1 MRHRAPLGALSA
13 LPRCAGLL
21 GGAVLLFLRLP
32 IAVVVPM
39 SFSSASS
46 LEFPPPG
53 FSLRWYHSLFGDAR
67 RLRAAGTSA
76 LVAFAS
82 SLAALVLGS
91 IAAYGLVR
99 GSFRGRALLEGNFI
113 APLILPPVIT
123 AVALYIF
130 FARIGLLGTLAGLI
144 VAHTVLTVPYVV
156 LLMTVAIRAFDVRIE
171 QVAYSLGASW
181 WRMFRSGLLPN
192 LPTLFA
198 AWIFAF
204 IISFDEVIV
213 TLFLAGAYD
222 TIPKRMFNELILQ
235 VNPTITA
242 IATLLIAL
250 SVVTIALVAWL
261 TRPRRWSSGA
271 RWGDWPSA
279 HRGDDPAGLEVRAPR
294 DDGYFPYPIARRAS
308 KRRQMTGRT
317 RSWRVVGIVLAAA
330 LAALGGRGRD
340 HAEDRAAGRPQDPR
354 HGVHYREHHQQ
365 PRLHDL
371 RHAVLAGRNLEP
383 QPQMVGSYEAA
394 RTACSGH
401 SLRDGLRFHDG
412 SPVEGEDAAASIKR

>member
-1 MRHRAPLGALSA
+1 MAREIRGSQPNAAVGAETPARAGATTA
-13 LPRCAGLL
+13 ARPGAGTGAGYLL
-21 GGAVLLFLRLP
+21 AIFGGAVLLFLCLP

-53 FSLRWYHSLFGDAR
+53 LSLRWYQSFFGDPR
-67 RLRAAGTSA
+67 WIRAAGNSA
-76 LVAFAS
+76 LVALAS
-82 SLAALVLGS
+82 SVAALVLGS

-99 GSFRGRALLEGNFI
+99 GSFRGRALLEGNFV

-130 FARIGLLGTLAGLI
+130 FARIGLLGTIPGLI

-156 LLMTVAIRAFDVRIE
+156 LLMSVAIGQFDVRIE

-181 WRMFRSGLLPN
+181 FSMFRRVLLPN
-192 LPTLFA
+192 LLPSVLA

-250 SVVTIALVAWL
+250 SAVTIGIIAWL
-261 TRPRRWSSGA
+261 MRRG
-271 RWGDWPSA
+271 GV
-279 HRGDDPAGLEVRAPR
+279 L
-294 DDGYFPYPIARRAS
+294 
-308 KRRQMTGRT
+308 GRT
-317 RSWRVVGIVLAAA
+317 
-330 LAALGGRGRD
+330 
-340 HAEDRAAGRPQDPR
+340 PR
-354 HGVHYREHHQQ
+354 
-365 PRLHDL
+365 
-371 RHAVLAGRNLEP
+371 
-383 QPQMVGSYEAA
+383 
-394 RTACSGH
+394 
-401 SLRDGLRFHDG
+401 
-412 SPVEGEDAAASIKR
+412 

>member
-1 MRHRAPLGALSA
+1 MARDIGQSGRAALGAAETAIAPVPTTAARPRQGVGGRYLLA
-13 LPRCAGLL
+13 LFS
-21 GGAVLLFLRLP
+21 GAVLLFLCLP

-53 FSLRWYHSLFGDAR
+53 LSLRWYHSFFGDPR
-67 RLRAAGTSA
+67 WLGAAGTSA
-76 LVAFAS
+76 LVACAS
-82 SLAALVLGS
+82 SIGALILGS
-91 IAAYGLVR
+91 VASYGLVR

-130 FARIGLLGTLAGLI
+130 FARIGLLGTMAGLI

-156 LLMTVAIRAFDVRIE
+156 LVMAVAIRQFDVRIE

-181 WRMFRSGLLPN
+181 FRMFRSVLLPN
-192 LPTLFA
+192 LLPSVLA

-250 SVVTIALVAWL
+250 SVVTIGIVAWL
-261 TRPRRWSSGA
+261 M
-271 RWGDWPSA
+271 
-279 HRGDDPAGLEVRAPR
+279 
-294 DDGYFPYPIARRAS
+294 RRA
-308 KRRQMTGRT
+308 G
-317 RSWRVVGIVLAAA
+317 VLART
-330 LAALGGRGRD
+330 LG
-340 HAEDRAAGRPQDPR
+340 
-354 HGVHYREHHQQ
+354 
-365 PRLHDL
+365 
-371 RHAVLAGRNLEP
+371 
-383 QPQMVGSYEAA
+383 
-394 RTACSGH
+394 
-401 SLRDGLRFHDG
+401 
-412 SPVEGEDAAASIKR
+412 

>member
-1 MRHRAPLGALSA
+1 MAGRAERTDAVPGARLAAGHAAAARRADEGVLARYA
-13 LPRCAGLL
+13 LALF
-21 GGAVLLFLRLP
+21 GGAVLLFLCLP

-46 LEFPPPG
+46 LAFPPPG
-53 FSLRWYHSLFGDAR
+53 LSLRWYQSFFGDPR
-67 RLRAAGTSA
+67 WLRAAGNSA

-82 SLAALVLGS
+82 SAAALALGS

-130 FARIGLLGTLAGLI
+130 FARIGLLGTLPGLI
-144 VAHTVLTVPYVV
+144 VAHTILTVPYVV
-156 LLMTVAIRAFDVRIE
+156 LLMSVAIRSFDVRIE

-181 WRMFRSGLLPN
+181 LRMFRSVLLPN
-192 LPTLFA
+192 LWPSVLA

-204 IISFDEVIV
+204 VISFDEVIV

-250 SVVTIALVAWL
+250 SVITIGLVAWL
-261 TRPRRWSSGA
+261 MQR
-271 RWGDWPSA
+271 
-279 HRGDDPAGLEVRAPR
+279 AG
-294 DDGYFPYPIARRAS
+294 
-308 KRRQMTGRT
+308 
-317 RSWRVVGIVLAAA
+317 VLART
-330 LAALGGRGRD
+330 LG
-340 HAEDRAAGRPQDPR
+340 
-354 HGVHYREHHQQ
+354 
-365 PRLHDL
+365 
-371 RHAVLAGRNLEP
+371 
-383 QPQMVGSYEAA
+383 
-394 RTACSGH
+394 
-401 SLRDGLRFHDG
+401 
-412 SPVEGEDAAASIKR
+412 

>member
-1 MRHRAPLGALSA
+1 MAGRIERAAAARITRLAADHAAAARRADEGVLARYALA
-13 LPRCAGLL
+13 LFA
-21 GGAVLLFLRLP
+21 GAVVLFLCLP

-53 FSLRWYHSLFGDAR
+53 FSLRWYQSFFGDPR
-67 RLRAAGTSA
+67 WLRAAGNSA
-76 LVAFAS
+76 LIAFAS
-82 SLAALVLGS
+82 SASSLALGS

-99 GSFRGRALLEGNFI
+99 GTFRGRAILEGNFV

-130 FARIGLLGTLAGLI
+130 FARIGLLGTLPGLI

-156 LLMTVAIRAFDVRIE
+156 LLMSVAIRSFDVRIE

-181 WRMFRSGLLPN
+181 LRMFRSVLLPN
-192 LPTLFA
+192 LWPSVLA

-250 SVVTIALVAWL
+250 SVITIGLVAWL
-261 TRPRRWSSGA
+261 MQR
-271 RWGDWPSA
+271 
-279 HRGDDPAGLEVRAPR
+279 AGVL
-294 DDGYFPYPIARRAS
+294 
-308 KRRQMTGRT
+308 GRT
-317 RSWRVVGIVLAAA
+317 
-330 LAALGGRGRD
+330 LG
-340 HAEDRAAGRPQDPR
+340 
-354 HGVHYREHHQQ
+354 
-365 PRLHDL
+365 
-371 RHAVLAGRNLEP
+371 
-383 QPQMVGSYEAA
+383 
-394 RTACSGH
+394 
-401 SLRDGLRFHDG
+401 
-412 SPVEGEDAAASIKR
+412 

>member
-1 MRHRAPLGALSA
+1 MAGRIERAEAGRSARPAADHAAAARRADEGVIARYALA
-13 LPRCAGLL
+13 LFA
-21 GGAVLLFLRLP
+21 GAVLLFLCLP

-53 FSLRWYHSLFGDAR
+53 FSLRWYQSFFGDPR
-67 RLRAAGTSA
+67 WLRAAGNSA

-82 SLAALVLGS
+82 SAAALALGS

-99 GSFRGRALLEGNFI
+99 GTFRGRAILEGNFV

-130 FARIGLLGTLAGLI
+130 FARIGLLGTLPGLI

-156 LLMTVAIRAFDVRIE
+156 LLMSVAIRSFDVRIE

-181 WRMFRSGLLPN
+181 LRMFRSVLLPN
-192 LPTLFA
+192 LWPSVLA

-250 SVVTIALVAWL
+250 SVITIGLVAWL
-261 TRPRRWSSGA
+261 MQR
-271 RWGDWPSA
+271 
-279 HRGDDPAGLEVRAPR
+279 AGVL
-294 DDGYFPYPIARRAS
+294 
-308 KRRQMTGRT
+308 GRT
-317 RSWRVVGIVLAAA
+317 
-330 LAALGGRGRD
+330 LG
-340 HAEDRAAGRPQDPR
+340 
-354 HGVHYREHHQQ
+354 
-365 PRLHDL
+365 
-371 RHAVLAGRNLEP
+371 
-383 QPQMVGSYEAA
+383 
-394 RTACSGH
+394 
-401 SLRDGLRFHDG
+401 
-412 SPVEGEDAAASIKR
+412 

>member
-1 MRHRAPLGALSA
+1 MAGRIERAAAVRSTRPAADGSAAARRADEGVLARYALA
-13 LPRCAGLL
+13 LFA
-21 GGAVLLFLRLP
+21 GAVVLFLCLP

-53 FSLRWYHSLFGDAR
+53 FSLRWYQSFFGDPR
-67 RLRAAGTSA
+67 WLRAAGNSA
-76 LVAFAS
+76 LIAFAS
-82 SLAALVLGS
+82 SASSLALGS

-99 GSFRGRALLEGNFI
+99 GTFRGRAILEGNFV

-130 FARIGLLGTLAGLI
+130 FARIGLLGTLPGLI

-156 LLMTVAIRAFDVRIE
+156 LLMSVAIRSFDVRIE

-181 WRMFRSGLLPN
+181 LRMFRSVLLPN
-192 LPTLFA
+192 LWPSVLA

-250 SVVTIALVAWL
+250 SVITIGLVAWL
-261 TRPRRWSSGA
+261 MQR
-271 RWGDWPSA
+271 
-279 HRGDDPAGLEVRAPR
+279 AGVL
-294 DDGYFPYPIARRAS
+294 
-308 KRRQMTGRT
+308 GRT
-317 RSWRVVGIVLAAA
+317 
-330 LAALGGRGRD
+330 LG
-340 HAEDRAAGRPQDPR
+340 
-354 HGVHYREHHQQ
+354 
-365 PRLHDL
+365 
-371 RHAVLAGRNLEP
+371 
-383 QPQMVGSYEAA
+383 
-394 RTACSGH
+394 
-401 SLRDGLRFHDG
+401 
-412 SPVEGEDAAASIKR
+412 